1 MSAKTTTRGIDAT
14 IPYAIV
20 GNAIEQCIVPVGR
33 DMTWVMFQ
41 VVVVSRKAN
50 VVALYVM
57 AVSGNVSVIVL
68 KVAVVTNEVNVALL
82 NVVLHGAIP
91 KWSTGAKEQVVSHSS
106 HNKHCTRGGIARVVP
121 QSVPKG
127 TTLARHIDESVKC
140 RSGTIEK
147 LERAAVIGLVLAA
160 VGGWVCRA
168 VEVERVGCAGAVSQ
182 PINHRD
188 CRIRKVV
195 SSNVHRRGRVFI
207 CGYR

>member
-14 IPYAIV
+14 IPNAIV
-20 GNAIEQCIVPVGR
+20 GNAIEQCRMPVGR

-91 KWSTGAKEQVVSHSS
+91 KWSTGAKEQVVSHSG

-127 TTLARHIDESVKC
+127 TTLARHIDKSVRC
-140 RSGTIEK
+140 GSVTIDK
-147 LERAAVIGLVLAA
+147 LERAMVVGLV
-160 VGGWVCRA
+160 VGVVDDGVWHA
-168 VEVERVGCAGAVSQ
+168 IGAEHIERVGAMNQ
-182 PINHRD
+182 PINHRN
-188 CRIRKVV
+188 R
-195 SSNVHRRGRVFI
+195 
-207 CGYR
+207 